1 MSIMEEPK
9 SETGV
14 PFPALSGE
22 PLSLARSLVPLLADH
37 DQETDESRRVPRD
50 VMDAICATGL
60 PWMMVPKRSGGPG
73 ERMRCQIE
81 VTAEL
86 ARGSAGAA
94 WAFGLLSGVTAFAAS
109 MAPPAVRKVFKTGRE
124 LVCGV
129 TMNVGIARRVEG
141 GYVVDGSWPYAS
153 GSQFASWG
161 MGGVK
166 IISDDGSD
174 LGVGMAFMPFGDSG
188 LSIK

>member
-1 MSIMEEPK
+1 MSERTIQ
-9 SETGV
+9 
-14 PFPALSGE
+14 FPHLCGD
-22 PLSLARSLVPLLADH
+22 PLSLARSLVPLLAEH
-37 DQETDESRRVPRD
+37 DKETDESRQVPVP

-94 WAFGLLSGVTAFAAS
+94 WAFGLLCGVTAVAAS
-109 MAPPAVRKVFKTGRE
+109 LPQPAARRIFKTGRE

-129 TMNVGIARRVEG
+129 TMYTGTARRTDS
-141 GYVVDGSWPYAS
+141 GYIVDGNWAY
-153 GSQFASWG
+153 
-161 MGGVK
+161 
-166 IISDDGSD
+166 
-174 LGVGMAFMPFGDSG
+174 
-188 LSIK
+188 

>member
-1 MSIMEEPK
+1 MSIMEEPT
-9 SETGV
+9 SETVV
-14 PFPALSGE
+14 PFPPLSGE

-37 DQETDESRRVPRD
+37 DQETDETRRVPRH

-60 PWMMVPKRSGGPG
+60 PWMMVPKRSGGLG

-94 WAFGLLSGVTAFAAS
+94 WAFGLLCGVTAVAAS
-109 MAPPAVRKVFKTGRE
+109 LPQPAARRIFKTGRE

-129 TMNVGIARRVEG
+129 TMYTGTARRT
-141 GYVVDGSWPYAS
+141 D
-153 GSQFASWG
+153 
-161 MGGVK
+161 
-166 IISDDGSD
+166 
-174 LGVGMAFMPFGDSG
+174 
-188 LSIK
+188 